1 MRLVLAALFALAG
14 ASAASAQVVQDRY
27 GPPRRQATPAAS
39 QTLAM
44 AALGGGAYDGR
55 LLGWAGKAAPT
66 PHPVQPAE
74 LARPAEAATRG
85 PAPFTPSF
93 APQPRPQPARAAVE
107 PPRAPTPPR
116 PAQLASRPTAPF
128 TPSFDPPA
136 RSQSAPRPATPRFA
150 PPTPEADVRAERP
163 QARPAAYAALA
174 GGPPAEEAPAP
185 AAPPRFGATPRFYSL
200 HREYGR
206 KPDAIPPQAAAPR
219 YVLIGPP
226 DAPDAKA
233 SDDSDGDA
241 PSSHGQF

>member
-44 AALGGGAYDGR
+44 ASLGGGSYDGR
-55 LLGWAGKAAPT
+55 LLGWAGKAT
-66 PHPVQPAE
+66 PMAHPVQPAD
-74 LARPAEAATRG
+74 LARPAEVATRG
-85 PAPFTPSF
+85 AAPFTPSF
-93 APQPRPQPARAAVE
+93 APQPPRQPARAAVE
-107 PPRAPTPPR
+107 PPRAPMSER
-116 PAQLASRPTAPF
+116 PVRVATRPGAPF
-128 TPSFDPPA
+128 TPSFDPPP
-136 RSQSAPRPATPRFA
+136 RSQPMPAPVAPRAAALPTEAAAQPAPAR
-150 PPTPEADVRAERP
+150 RA
-163 QARPAAYAALA
+163 YALA
-174 GGPPAEEAPAP
+174 GGPPEEQAPEAPAT
-185 AAPPRFGATPRFYSL
+185 PPRVGATPRFYSL

-233 SDDSDGDA
+233 AADRDDDSDA
-241 PSSHGQF
+241 SSSHGQF